1 MHPLCEILRAKHG
14 TLNVCGR
21 FATLSSSWCSCHLV
35 GGKTTSEK
43 YELGLIIYDYIFP
56 TEWKVIKLHGSKPP
70 TSQVSTYEAFSE
82 WEISQNPW
90 LKPCVLYGLMYLFNA
105 QKLVRELS
113 ATDPT

>member
-1 MHPLCEILRAKHG
+1 MCVGDLLLLVVHG
-14 TLNVCGR
+14 AHVIWLEV
-21 FATLSSSWCSCHLV
+21 
-35 GGKTTSEK
+35 KQPSEK

-70 TSQVSTYEAFSE
+70 TSQVSTYEGFSE

-90 LKPCVLYGLMYLFNA
+90 LKPWLKPCVLYGLVYLFNA